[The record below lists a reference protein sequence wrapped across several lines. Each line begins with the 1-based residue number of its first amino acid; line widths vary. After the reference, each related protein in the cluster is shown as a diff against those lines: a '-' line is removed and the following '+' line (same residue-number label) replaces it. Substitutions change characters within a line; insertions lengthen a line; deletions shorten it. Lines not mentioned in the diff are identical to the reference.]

1 MSTIDELSKSQTPG
15 RREGS
20 SRVESTSRPAVSAKP
35 TSILSAAERDELHLR
50 IVESRARTKE
60 LVALYLT
67 YSGARQNGSIAH
79 RREEASLREEA
90 RAALSASVARYAVLL
105 RSLGEPPERTLVSIK
120 TAFTEAAPLQDQD
133 NRAALEDVV
142 RWIVEAY
149 YSA

>member
-15 RREGS
+15 RREGG
-20 SRVESTSRPAVSAKP
+20 SRVESTTPSALSAKP
-35 TSILSAAERDELHLR
+35 TGTLSAAERDELHQH
-50 IVESRARTKE
+50 IVEARVRTKE
-60 LVALYLT
+60 LVSLYLA
-67 YSGARQNGSIAH
+67 SSARPNGSIAR
-79 RREEASLREEA
+79 RREEASLREET
-90 RAALSASVARYAVLL
+90 RATLSASVARYAVLL